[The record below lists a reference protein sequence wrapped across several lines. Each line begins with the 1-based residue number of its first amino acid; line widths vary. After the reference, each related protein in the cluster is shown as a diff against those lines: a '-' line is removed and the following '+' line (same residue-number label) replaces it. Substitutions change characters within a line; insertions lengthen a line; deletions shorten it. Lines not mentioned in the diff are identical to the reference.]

1 MIIYYAWF
9 VQIMEESMKQIV
21 RGMQK
26 KVLHKYKKWCIIM
39 FDKCINMQQKRLKI
53 QFYNIISVLGWHFGF
68 DQMIQGMRE

>member
-1 MIIYYAWF
+1 
-9 VQIMEESMKQIV
+9 
-21 RGMQK
+21 
-26 KVLHKYKKWCIIM
+26 M

>member
-1 MIIYYAWF
+1 MIFSKNKIPMRLKLHRDFERMSFITVHYDYYYAWF

-39 FDKCINMQQKRLKI
+39 FDKCINMQ
-53 QFYNIISVLGWHFGF
+53 
-68 DQMIQGMRE
+68 